1 MSGSDTLIVTG
12 ASKGLGRHI
21 CQRAMECGYAVI
33 GLSRSAIDMKGLRA
47 EIACDVSDPEQI
59 ETALKPYRRDTSIYG
74 VINAAGIASMNMFI
88 GTPTE
93 TMARLINVNLLGTMA
108 VTKAL
113 APALIKRKQGR
124 IINFSTIAVP
134 LGIAGETSYAA
145 SKGGVETFS
154 RAVARELSPYGI
166 TVNTVAPG
174 PIATNLTAKVPSDK
188 IQKIV
193 DQQIIPIHATPED
206 VWNIVSLL
214 LSPQANMISGEVLHV
229 GGA

>member
-1 MSGSDTLIVTG
+1 
-12 ASKGLGRHI
+12 
-21 CQRAMECGYAVI
+21 
-33 GLSRSAIDMKGLRA
+33 
-47 EIACDVSDPEQI
+47 
-59 ETALKPYRRDTSIYG
+59 
-74 VINAAGIASMNMFI
+74 MNMFI